1 MHNDNQEWTH
11 TTMRAA
17 MDECDSTPY
26 KMMGFAILGGIAM
39 AFSPVAA
46 AALGIGGII
55 WCQKKEFDSCNR
67 AEFAALYG
75 AAGVAAKGQLLKEY
89 VADVGREEVAKQLL
103 CAARMNRPINQ
114 DGWNLLEDH
123 YGDEKLDELLDEK
136 TEAEDGSQFFAPA
149 IKGVGSPTAM
159 KSAAPPPEAIEEAVS
174 LVTDTLQD
182 RLKIDCPEL
191 LLLVKAP
198 PIRLVGH
205 QRTGK
210 SSFARKLALIRLILL
225 PGHTAAWCTPHLEKD
240 NRLPVELN
248 PIGFKPSGAK
258 DMSAIEGL
266 WVGIQ
271 RDIDAGR
278 HPNQT
283 IVWDEFGCYDTFA
296 NPDVLGQSLRSL
308 LRESSKKEYY
318 PILIAHGD
326 QATFYPGVKNILTTL
341 KQGTVK
347 VETVGEAAD
356 DFGTMRPTGKF
367 RIYDYGGEN
376 FKELQV
382 PPWLTEDYL
391 LGLLPKI
398 PQTVEEIA
406 QPTQVYPVEYQPT
419 AKERLE
425 DTFKLNSAELTQVN
439 EVEAIPDPID
449 LLLLNYADDPKT
461 ASFLKWIA
469 GKPEGEVVTREQ
481 VRCSYWAK
489 QNGRDKESI
498 DLVLIEAINTHLL
511 IETDQDFYKKRD
523 IGTSGHPKK

>member
-39 AFSPVAA
+39 AFSPIAA
-46 AALGIGGII
+46 GVLGIGGII

-75 AAGVAAKGQLLKEY
+75 AAGVAAKGQMLKEY
-89 VADVGREEVAKQLL
+89 VADVGREEVVRQLL

-136 TEAEDGSQFFAPA
+136 TETKDGFQFFAPA
-149 IKGVGSPTAM
+149 IKGVGSPTPM
-159 KSAAPPPEAIEEAVS
+159 KSAAPPPEALPEAVS

-182 RLKIDCPEL
+182 RLKIDCPAL

-225 PGHTAAWCTPHLEKD
+225 PAHTAAWCTPHLEKD

-248 PIGFKPSGAK
+248 PIGYAPSGAK
-258 DMSAIEGL
+258 NMSAIEDKWIDTQG
-266 WVGIQ
+266 
-271 RDIDAGR
+271 DIDAGKQL
-278 HPNQT
+278 NQT
-283 IVWDEFGCYDTFA
+283 IVWDEFGCYDTFE

-308 LRESSKKEYY
+308 LRESSKHGYH

-347 VETVGEAAD
+347 IETIGEAAD

-367 RIYDYGGEN
+367 RIYDRDSEN

-398 PQTVEEIA
+398 PQTVEAIA
-406 QPTQVYPVEYQPT
+406 QPTQVYPGEYQPT

-425 DTFKLNSAELTQVN
+425 ETFRIDTTEVN
-439 EVEAIPDPID
+439 EVEAIPDPVD

-461 ASFLKWIA
+461 ASFLKWISA
-469 GKPEGEVVTREQ
+469 KPEGEIFTKGDVQ
-481 VRCSYWAK
+481 GSYWAK
-489 QNGRDKESI
+489 KNGRDKETI
-498 DLVLIEAINTHLL
+498 EVALVEAINNFLL
-511 IETDQDFYKKRD
+511 IEIEGETYQKRT
-523 IGTSGHPKK
+523 IGH